1 MGKCENFSLT
11 FTRVECNLHST
22 FISKDEFL
30 VVTFFPSEVL
40 FRSSSRTLY
49 EEKVRI
55 YREAKTYCLV
65 RFVSFVGVYTK
76 RSHEV
81 SLHVNFIFVLNVD
94 LSIYRHRATFLR
106 L

>member
-1 MGKCENFSLT
+1 MQFT
-11 FTRVECNLHST
+11 FNVY
-22 FISKDEFL
+22 SKDEFL

-49 EEKVRI
+49 EGKVRI

-81 SLHVNFIFVLNVD
+81 SLHVNFIFVLNVV
-94 LSIYRHRATFLR
+94 LSIFPIYRHRATFLG

>member
-1 MGKCENFSLT
+1 MQFT
-11 FTRVECNLHST
+11 FDVY
-22 FISKDEFL
+22 SKDEFL

-81 SLHVNFIFVLNVD
+81 SKRNPVVSPTSRFAYTEVDSPTRYKLFRLH
-94 LSIYRHRATFLR
+94 
-106 L
+106 

>member
-1 MGKCENFSLT
+1 MQFT
-11 FTRVECNLHST
+11 FNVY
-22 FISKDEFL
+22 SKDVFL

-49 EEKVRI
+49 EEKVHI

-76 RSHEV
+76 RTHEV
-81 SLHVNFIFVLNVD
+81 SLHVNFIFVLSLNVV
-94 LSIYRHRATFLR
+94 LSIYRHRATFLG